1 MKFTRE
7 DMGRSNMHHKA
18 EGHTFEFAR
27 MLRKESTI
35 AEDLLWQELR
45 GSKLGVKFRRQH
57 PIDKYLVDF
66 FCAKQKLIIEVDG
79 EIHNQPEVKEKD
91 REREVLLNF
100 YGSKF
105 LRFSNEQVLN
115 EMEQVPKTIRENLNL
130 D

>member
-1 MKFTRE
+1 
-7 DMGRSNMHHKA
+7 MGRSNMHHKA